1 MPFFIIA
8 LVILIITI
16 VAVVCVVIAQKN
28 RYTQENAAGE
38 AQFGPLMGAGKNR
51 ACQRVFSQGM
61 SQVYQAFMDGVRMTD
76 KFTILGTD
84 QAGTLIDVKCP
95 MSATSYGEKMRVT
108 LRPLAANQTEV
119 TITSNSNLGT
129 EMLAKEKNSN
139 NIYKVLQNAN
149 LRLTQPQQ
157 NFDQSYQG
165 MPQQSFAQSQGMT
178 QQTVNQAFQSAP
190 QQPINQIYPGA
201 QQAVNQTYQGTSQ
214 QPMNQTYPG
223 ASQQTVN
230 ILQTQNI
237 EDSTKVIFCIRC
249 GGKMKVPSDKGRL
262 SVTCPRCGKVFLWG

>member
-8 LVILIITI
+8 LIILIITI

-28 RYTQENAAGE
+28 RYTQENAVGE
-38 AQFGPLMGAGKNR
+38 AQFGSLMGAGKNR

-61 SQVYQAFMDGVRMTD
+61 SQVYQAFMDGIRMTG

-84 QAGTLIDVKCP
+84 PVGTLIDVKCP
-95 MSATSYGEKMRVT
+95 MSATSYGEKMRIT

-157 NFDQSYQG
+157 NFDQSYQS
-165 MPQQSFAQSQGMT
+165 MPQQGFAQSQSMP
-178 QQTVNQAFQSAP
+178 QQTVNQAFQGAP
-190 QQPINQIYPGA
+190 QQAVNQIYPGA
-201 QQAVNQTYQGTSQ
+201 SQ
-214 QPMNQTYPG
+214 QTMNQTNPG

-237 EDSTKVIFCIRC
+237 EDNTKVIFCIRC

-262 SVTCPRCGKVFLWG
+262 SVTCPRCGKVFLWE